1 MSPFIILL
9 AILNFGFQFWAIS
22 DCLRQHRN
30 WLWILAVLF
39 LGPLGALGYMIS
51 ELLRGRRFGPL
62 QLPEGYIAD
71 KGKKF
76 EQGWRENLTIK
87 HPDLE
92 RPVDD
97 ERFIQLEKDIAI
109 NPAPALLFELA
120 DLHAQN
126 GDMEKAVTYYRRG
139 LERDQEDIYARYRLG
154 KALATLGR
162 HAEAV
167 VHLNQVYE
175 TDPKHDYGMATEALA
190 DALLASGQDA
200 AACDRYEELTRT
212 SSRSRPMFQFA
223 TLLDKQGRRDEARQI
238 MQEIVEQESSLPS
251 YVLSS
256 EQPWI
261 EQAQQYLETQE
272 QDRLVKD

>member
-1 MSPFIILL
+1 MSPFIILVYVL
-9 AILNFGFQFWAIS
+9 SFGFQFWAIS
-22 DCLRQHRN
+22 DCLRQRRN

-51 ELLRGRRFGPL
+51 ELLRGRQFGPL
-62 QLPEGYIAD
+62 KLPEGYID
-71 KGKKF
+71 EKRRYV
-76 EQGWRENLTIK
+76 EQGLQEHLTK
-87 HPDLE
+87 QYSDVE
-92 RPVDD
+92 RPVED
-97 ERFIQLEKDIAI
+97 ERFIQLEKDIAT

-120 DLHAQN
+120 ELYAQN

-139 LERDQEDIYARYRLG
+139 LERDEEDIYARYGLG

-167 VHLNQVYE
+167 VHLNQVHE
-175 TDPKHDYGMATEALA
+175 SDPKHDYGMATEALA

-212 SSRSRPMFQFA
+212 SSRSRPKFQFA
-223 TLLDKQGRRDEARQI
+223 TLLDKQGRRDEALQI

-261 EQAQQYLETQE
+261 EQAQQYLKTQE
-272 QDRLVKD
+272 QD

>member
-87 HPDLE
+87 HPDVE

-167 VHLNQVYE
+167 VHLNQVHE

-251 YVLSS
+251 YVLPS

>member
-1 MSPFIILL
+1 MSPFIILVYVL
-9 AILNFGFQFWAIS
+9 SFGFQFWAIS
-22 DCLRQHRN
+22 DCLRQRRN

-51 ELLRGRRFGPL
+51 ELLRGRQFGPL
-62 QLPEGYIAD
+62 KLPEGYID
-71 KGKKF
+71 EKRRYV
-76 EQGWRENLTIK
+76 EQGLQEHLTK
-87 HPDLE
+87 QYSDVE
-92 RPVDD
+92 RPVED
-97 ERFIQLEKDIAI
+97 ERFIQLEKDIAT

-139 LERDQEDIYARYRLG
+139 LERDQEDIYARYGLG

-175 TDPKHDYGMATEALA
+175 VDPKHDYGMATESLA

-251 YVLSS
+251 YVLPS

-272 QDRLVKD
+272 RDQLVKD